1 MSMNFPVNL
10 KKAIYA
16 SVVPVKCGD
25 DRGTAFFISPDTLIT
40 ARHIV
45 VDNVLNAQPIL
56 IKTGED
62 VLCDIVPIAEDG
74 ENVDVVLLK
83 CKDYRQDDFLK
94 LLSAEFNEDRKLT
107 IVGYPKEFGNC
118 TELISIDVQ
127 DRLGTKKE
135 DYDTMVVR
143 TDSLA
148 FTSYKGFSGSPVLN
162 EKGSV
167 IGISV
172 NQYGNSLGYVSV
184 KNITERL
191 KIQHVEVSMD
201 WQSEDFS
208 PCGRG
213 TSQRQVEKA
222 ISYAALR
229 YNRDLHVSNKKL
241 DDAINLFCLR
251 KERTDIETK
260 LKEIEN
266 IALHDTLDFQDCLTD
281 YKREDFEDLLNRLYY
296 WHEEHEEKE
305 LSSNTQDFYRESY
318 IKLPPLVEKWEQTK
332 PQIVFLKGNAGM
344 GKTHY
349 VCATAERLCKK
360 MNVYLLFGS
369 RFIESRDFESQ
380 LYEMMLI
387 AGNDLI
393 KLNDEMV
400 RVDSNALIIIDALNE
415 GATEI
420 FWDIALRHMATLL
433 EKCERIKLLI
443 TFRNDEGFN
452 LHASF
457 DTIELRGFEN
467 NTQDAIKKYF
477 EYYQI
482 DDSNRILQRKFL
494 REFNEPLF
502 LAMFCIVAHRNIHY
516 MTKDFTYSDLFHQ
529 YIKYRNDNVS
539 KGIDEDTHRNVTEK
553 ALLKFASYSLYYN
566 NCNPIPRKKARHYT
580 DLICR
585 NRTWSNSLLYW
596 LLKENLMLSMGLEG
610 ESLMFGYQKMGDF
623 LMADIFAHNKMSDEA
638 KIDFILEKGN
648 KQEFTGF
655 QRFIIALLSEW
666 DLTSKLLEKEHSK
679 RNGMV
684 FLILNSLKI
693 HGKNNRI
700 IIDWMQKHHIYNLRI
715 LHDFFYDL
723 PLDVFFSV
731 HNTLLNLDLATRDK
745 TWTVMVNQEYSR
757 RYDEYKLRKF
767 INIEFDNNSNDNW
780 RKYVILLCWMCTSP
794 HPFLRGCIMRKLVK
808 TFDDNPSM
816 TSFVLE
822 IFHNCNDPYVV
833 QVCTCAIYGHLL
845 RTHIIKE
852 CTDVAQIILKYF
864 YSDNKAPDDILV
876 RQWTMLILAFAD
888 ELNGND
894 DFMSQ
899 IKPPFLSQNPYDLI
913 KDDVESINN
922 EYFGNSRGARR
933 MHETLYGFSD
943 FKRYIIGT
951 NNRNES
957 NVFMKV
963 EDEGIK
969 GIPLTDILLLIAN
982 IAKHDLGWNDDLG
995 KLDDN
1000 IYSEGRYNNLIER
1013 FGKKFLWLALYKVDA
1028 LLSDH
1033 LKVIDENKYVYT
1045 PKAEDV
1051 EPIPYP
1057 WHTREY
1063 SRIDPSILSLSETLP
1078 YDSFRTEKIENVKNV
1093 SNEQWLGK
1101 DYPIQNPR
1109 LIVTDKDD
1117 SRWIV
1122 LTCYDGHKTEG
1133 ENETLKD
1140 LFLFSNAAFI
1150 HKDDLEVFK
1159 VWAKE
1164 QNFYGRWM
1172 PECMNGS
1179 TAFLWN
1185 EYPWANTY
1193 KRTIR
1198 EIEKFSSTFQG
1209 KTFTLQLSY
1218 EAQLQEDWIG
1228 LNENEIN
1235 LKKVNMPNHQVME
1248 YLNLYT
1254 AERGIIRDKKD
1265 QTIVARNFA
1274 IGKMYGLTMRKDY
1287 LDKYLQDNHL
1297 SLVFYSLGEK
1307 YVTIRSSYQGMG
1319 RRHDLS
1325 GAYYYE
1331 DGNILEIQPMHI
1343 SNTL

>member
-1 MSMNFPVNL
+1 M
-10 KKAIYA
+10 
-16 SVVPVKCGD
+16 
-25 DRGTAFFISPDTLIT
+25 
-40 ARHIV
+40 
-45 VDNVLNAQPIL
+45 
-56 IKTGED
+56 
-62 VLCDIVPIAEDG
+62 
-74 ENVDVVLLK
+74 
-83 CKDYRQDDFLK
+83 
-94 LLSAEFNEDRKLT
+94 
-107 IVGYPKEFGNC
+107 
-118 TELISIDVQ
+118 
-127 DRLGTKKE
+127 
-135 DYDTMVVR
+135 
-143 TDSLA
+143 
-148 FTSYKGFSGSPVLN
+148 
-162 EKGSV
+162 
-167 IGISV
+167 
-172 NQYGNSLGYVSV
+172 
-184 KNITERL
+184 
-191 KIQHVEVSMD
+191 
-201 WQSEDFS
+201 
-208 PCGRG
+208 
-213 TSQRQVEKA
+213 
-222 ISYAALR
+222 
-229 YNRDLHVSNKKL
+229 
-241 DDAINLFCLR
+241 
-251 KERTDIETK
+251 
-260 LKEIEN
+260 
-266 IALHDTLDFQDCLTD
+266 
-281 YKREDFEDLLNRLYY
+281 
-296 WHEEHEEKE
+296 
-305 LSSNTQDFYRESY
+305 SSNTLDFYREIY
-318 IKLPPLVEKWEQTK
+318 VKLPPLVGKWEQTK
-332 PQIVFLKGNAGM
+332 SQIVVLKGNAGM

-420 FWDIALRHMATLL
+420 FWDIALQHMATLL
-433 EKCERIKLLI
+433 KRCEKIKLLI

-452 LHASF
+452 LHTSC

-467 NTQDAIKKYF
+467 NTLEAIEKYF
-477 EYYQI
+477 KYYQI
-482 DDSNRILQRKFL
+482 DDSNGVLQRKFL

-516 MTKDFTYSDLFHQ
+516 MIKDFTYSDLFHQ
-529 YIKYRNDNVS
+529 YIRYRNDNVS
-539 KGIDEDTHRNVTEK
+539 KGVDEDTHRNVTEK

-566 NCNPIPRKKARHYT
+566 NCNPIPRKKARHYA

-610 ESLMFGYQKMGDF
+610 ENLMFGYQKMGDF

-638 KIDFILEKGN
+638 KIDLILEKGN

-655 QRFIIALLSEW
+655 KRFIIALLSEW

-684 FLILNSLKI
+684 SLILNSLRI
-693 HGKNNRI
+693 HGKNNCI

-723 PLDVFFSV
+723 PLEVFSSV
-731 HNTLLNLDLATRDK
+731 HNTLHNLDMATRDK
-745 TWTVMVNQEYSR
+745 TWTVMVNQEYSH

-767 INIEFDNNSNDNW
+767 INIEFDTESNENW
-780 RKYVILLCWMCTSP
+780 KKYVILLCWMCTSP

-808 TFDDNPSM
+808 TFDDNPAM

-845 RTHIIKE
+845 RKRDIKE
-852 CTDVAQIILKYF
+852 CTDVAQVILHDF
-864 YSDNKAPDDILV
+864 YRDNKAPDDIQV

-888 ELNGND
+888 ELNGNNN
-894 DFMSQ
+894 FMSQ
-899 IKPPFLSQNPYDLI
+899 VKPPFLSPSPYDFI
-913 KDDVESINN
+913 TDKAESISD
-922 EYFGNSRGARR
+922 EYFGNSRGSRK
-933 MHETLYGFSD
+933 MYETLYDFSD
-943 FKRYIIGT
+943 FQRYIIGT

-957 NVFMKV
+957 DVFMKV
-963 EDEGIK
+963 ENGGIK
-969 GIPLTDILLLIAN
+969 GIPLTDVLLLIAT

-1000 IYSEGRYNNLIER
+1000 IYSEGRYNNLTER
-1013 FGKKFLWLALYKVDA
+1013 FGKKYLWLALYKVDA

-1045 PKAEDV
+1045 PKTEDI

-1057 WHTREY
+1057 WHTSEY
-1063 SRIDPSILSLSETLP
+1063 SRIDPSISSLSETLP
-1078 YDSFRTEKIENVKNV
+1078 CDSFRTEKIENVKNV

-1109 LIVTDKDD
+1109 LIVADKDD

>member
-10 KKAIYA
+10 KKVIYS
-16 SVVPVKCGD
+16 SVVPVKCGE
-25 DRGTAFFISPDTLIT
+25 DRGSAFFISPDTLIT

-45 VDNVLNAQPIL
+45 VNNVLNAQPVL
-56 IKTGED
+56 ITIDKE
-62 VLCDIVPIAEDG
+62 VLCDVVPIAEDG

-83 CKDYRQDDFLK
+83 CKEYHQNDYLK

-191 KIQHVEVSMD
+191 KVQDVEVSMD

-241 DDAINLFCLR
+241 DDTIDLFCLI
-251 KERTDIETK
+251 KERTDIETT

-266 IALHDTLDFQDCLTD
+266 TALNSTLDFQDCLTD
-281 YKREDFEDLLNRLYY
+281 YQSGNFADLLYRLHLWYEN
-296 WHEEHEEKE
+296 HQEKD
-305 LSSNTQDFYRESY
+305 LTSNTLDFYHEAF
-318 IKLPPLVEKWEQTK
+318 IKFPPLVEKWEETK
-332 PQIVFLKGNAGM
+332 HQIVVLKGNAGM

-369 RFIESRDFESQ
+369 RFVENLDFESQ

-387 AGNDLI
+387 AGNDLT

-400 RVDSNALIIIDALNE
+400 RVDSNALIIIDAINE
-415 GATEI
+415 GATEN
-420 FWDIALRHMATLL
+420 FWDMALLHMATLL
-433 EKCERIKLLI
+433 KRCERIKLLI
-443 TFRNDEGFN
+443 TLRNDEGFN
-452 LHASF
+452 LHTSF
-457 DTIELRGFEN
+457 DTIDLRGFEK
-467 NTQDAIKKYF
+467 NTLEAIEKYF
-477 EYYQI
+477 KYYQI
-482 DDSNRILQRKFL
+482 SDTNRILQQRFL

-516 MTKDFTYSDLFHQ
+516 VTKDFTYSELFHQ

-539 KGIDEDTHRNVTEK
+539 KGVDEDTHRNVTEK

-566 NCNPIPRKKARHYT
+566 NCNPIPRKKARHYA
-580 DLICR
+580 DMICR

-596 LLKENLMLSMGLEG
+596 LLKENLMLSMGLDG
-610 ESLMFGYQKMGDF
+610 ENLMFGYQKMGDF
-623 LMADIFAHNKMSDEA
+623 LMADIFVHNKMSDEA
-638 KIDFILEKGN
+638 KIDFILEKSD
-648 KQEFTGF
+648 KQGITGF

-684 FLILNSLKI
+684 SLILNSLRI
-693 HGKNNRI
+693 HGKNNHI

-715 LHDFFYDL
+715 LHDFFNDL
-723 PLDVFFSV
+723 SVDVFMSV
-731 HNTLLNLDLATRDK
+731 HNILLDRDMATRDK
-745 TWTVMVNQEYSR
+745 IWSVMVNQEYSH
-757 RYDEYKLRKF
+757 RYDEYKLRNF

-780 RKYVILLCWMCTSP
+780 EKYVILLCWMCTSP

-816 TSFVLE
+816 TFCVLE
-822 IFHNCNDPYVV
+822 KFHNCNDPYVV
-833 QVCTCAIYGHLL
+833 QACTCAIYGHLL
-845 RTHIIKE
+845 RKRNIKE
-852 CTDVAQIILKYF
+852 CTDIAQIILQYF
-864 YSDNKAPDDILV
+864 YLDNKAPDDILI

-888 ELNGND
+888 ELNGNNN
-894 DFMSQ
+894 FMSQ
-899 IKPPFLSQNPYDLI
+899 IKPPFLSPNPYDFI
-913 KDDVESINN
+913 TDKARSISD
-922 EYFGNSRGARR
+922 EYFGNSRGSRK
-933 MHETLYGFSD
+933 MYETLYDSSD
-943 FKRYIIGT
+943 FQRYIIGT
-951 NNRNES
+951 NNHDES
-957 NVFMKV
+957 EVFMRV
-963 EDEGIK
+963 EHGDIK
-969 GIPLTDILLLIAN
+969 GVLLTDILLLIAN

-995 KLDDN
+995 KLDDS
-1000 IYSEGRYNNLIER
+1000 IYSEGRFQNLVER
-1013 FGKKFLWLALYKVDA
+1013 FGKKYLWLALFKVDA
-1028 LLSDH
+1028 SLSDH
-1033 LKVIDENKYVYT
+1033 FKVVDKNRYVHC
-1045 PKAEDV
+1045 PKAEDI

-1063 SRIDPSILSLSETLP
+1063 SRIDPSILSLSEISP
-1078 YDSFRTEKIENVKNV
+1078 FDSFHTEIMEDVKNI
-1093 SNEQWLGK
+1093 SNEQWLRE
-1101 DYPIQNPR
+1101 DFPIQKPR
-1109 LIVTDKDD
+1109 LIVTDNDN
-1117 SRWIV
+1117 SQWIV
-1122 LTCYDGHKTEG
+1122 LTCYDGYKTDG

-1140 LFLFSNAAFI
+1140 LFLYSNAAFVS
-1150 HKDDLEVFK
+1150 KDELEIFK
-1159 VWAKE
+1159 EWAKE

-1172 PECMNGS
+1172 PECMNGNTS
-1179 TAFLWN
+1179 YLWN

-1193 KRTIR
+1193 RRTIHD
-1198 EIEKFSSTFQG
+1198 IENFSSTFRG
-1209 KTFTLQLSY
+1209 KTFTLLLSY

-1228 LNENEIN
+1228 LDEN
-1235 LKKVNMPNHQVME
+1235 KVKLRKVYMPNHQVME

-1254 AERGIIRDKKD
+1254 AERGIVRDKYN
-1265 QTIVARNFA
+1265 QTIVAQNFI
-1274 IGKMYGLTMRKDY
+1274 IGKMNGLAIRKDY
-1287 LDKYLQDNHL
+1287 LDKYLSNNCM
-1297 SLVFYSLGEK
+1297 SLIFYSLGEK
-1307 YVTIRSSYQGMG
+1307 YVTLKNKYQNIGN
-1319 RRHDLS
+1319 RHDLS
-1325 GAYYYE
+1325 GAYLYE
-1331 DGNILEIQPMHI
+1331 EGNILEIQPMHI
-1343 SNTL
+1343 CNTL